1 MRPDRLLSRLLR
13 PLAVLLIRVYK
24 YGVSPLIGP
33 SCRHLPT
40 CSDYAEEA
48 VGRHGLIKG
57 GWLALVRLARCHPW
71 GSSGY
76 DPVPPVRLSSRE
88 P

>member
-1 MRPDRLLSRLLR
+1 MMPPDKPGIG
-13 PLAVLLIRVYK
+13 PLARVVTLLIRVYR
-24 YGVSPLIGP
+24 YCLSPLIGP

-48 VGRHGLIKG
+48 IGRHGLLKG
-57 GWLALVRLARCHPW
+57 SWLATRRLGRCHPW

-76 DPVPPVRLSSRE
+76 DPVPD
-88 P
+88 

>member
-1 MRPDRLLSRLLR
+1 MMRPDRLAGRF
-13 PLAVLLIRVYK
+13 LARAAMLLIRIYRYVL
-24 YGVSPLIGP
+24 SPLIGP

-48 VGRHGLIKG
+48 IHRHGLFKG
-57 GWLALVRLARCHPW
+57 GWLALSRLARCNPW

-76 DPVPPVRLSSRE
+76 DPVPD
-88 P
+88 